1 MDQFDDIKMSDS
13 DDDEGAG
20 ERVRM
25 IMEEIYK
32 NQDKIKSEKDIEE
45 MAERCTSMMTQMRN
59 EAYIKKKEKKGQRS
73 SGAGDKASPPPSR
86 ISSVKE
92 SPRKDSTKAAGNP
105 LFPPPGKSALKSPME
120 YKKKTQKTPNFSELY
135 KEKMEKMR
143 VPGKIDLKGSQT
155 KTDSTKPSE
164 AMREEPKLWGMTKKS
179 STTLNEAHFR
189 DALNRMKESGM
200 SVKGNEGESS
210 VDRIIKTIAE
220 GDSSDETLSDYNSSK
235 DTDYSGSEM
244 DEKEKLLAEK
254 LLKDLQKKKE
264 QPLMKSRDISELR
277 PYLDRLEKEKKSL
290 KHEGYTTKDG
300 STQKKKK
307 EYVFPQDLDILS
319 SESEPSNAS
328 ADTSEVETDPDDP
341 FSQTA
346 EGKDIMKK
354 MKKIKAGP
362 SVQEMEMKK
371 KMKDVMK
378 KGSMG
383 FRPSLDGIDVNVMK
397 RTPPIEWCTLTQAQA
412 ESRNNKEWIGSE
424 VKDIE
429 SMWFRDICEASER
442 ARRSGDVSD

>member
-155 KTDSTKPSE
+155 KTDSTKPSKAKIGMGDVRRKMVE
-164 AMREEPKLWGMTKKS
+164 DSNDSESESSSMNSESDSLGSEELQKILDTTKNSDKIMKEFKARESYRGVGKEVDAHRKTADWMS
-179 STTLNEAHFR
+179 STR
-189 DALNRMKESGM
+189 
-200 SVKGNEGESS
+200 GE
-210 VDRIIKTIAE
+210 
-220 GDSSDETLSDYNSSK
+220 
-235 DTDYSGSEM
+235 
-244 DEKEKLLAEK
+244 LA
-254 LLKDLQKKKE
+254 KKKE
-264 QPLMKSRDISELR
+264 GAGSSKMMAAAKANQNLSFFSSSDMDSEDEKIAQQLKSKMTLSSKKPPLDNKETARKLLSSISEKPKGTLPPKAGAAPLKR
-277 PYLDRLEKEKKSL
+277 PTIPAGAPKVAVSRPGPAEKAK
-290 KHEGYTTKDG
+290 
-300 STQKKKK
+300 
-307 EYVFPQDLDILS
+307 PR
-319 SESEPSNAS
+319 
-328 ADTSEVETDPDDP
+328 
-341 FSQTA
+341 
-346 EGKDIMKK
+346 KK
-354 MKKIKAGP
+354 M
-362 SVQEMEMKK
+362 
-371 KMKDVMK
+371 
-378 KGSMG
+378 
-383 FRPSLDGIDVNVMK
+383 
-397 RTPPIEWCTLTQAQA
+397 
-412 ESRNNKEWIGSE
+412 
-424 VKDIE
+424 
-429 SMWFRDICEASER
+429 
-442 ARRSGDVSD
+442 